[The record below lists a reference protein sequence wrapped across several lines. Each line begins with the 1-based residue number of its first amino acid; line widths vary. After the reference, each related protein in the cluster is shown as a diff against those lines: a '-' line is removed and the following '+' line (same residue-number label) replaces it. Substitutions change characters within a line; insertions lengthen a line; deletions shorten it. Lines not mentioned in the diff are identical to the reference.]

1 MVVAVVAVVVARS
14 YFHVSGLFFSLL
26 VLIHRTC
33 KWFLADEK
41 EAAKGE

>member
-1 MVVAVVAVVVARS
+1 LLLLLLLLLQGRISMCLA
-14 YFHVSGLFFSLL
+14 FFSLL